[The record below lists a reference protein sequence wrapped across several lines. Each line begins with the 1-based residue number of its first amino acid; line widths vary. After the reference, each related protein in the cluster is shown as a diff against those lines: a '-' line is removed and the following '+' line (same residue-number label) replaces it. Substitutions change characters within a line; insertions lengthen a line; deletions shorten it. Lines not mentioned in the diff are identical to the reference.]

1 MLYLMTD
8 NVFGEP
14 YLLMHSKNLKG
25 NINKAEWV
33 GSSSEKQW
41 FQLMKYNSYLHS
53 MLLFNLTE
61 MNVTVILNYHCID

>member
-1 MLYLMTD
+1 MVVCNRGKTVEYEIKTIIHKNNMLYLMTD

-33 GSSSEKQW
+33 GSSSEKQ
-41 FQLMKYNSYLHS
+41 
-53 MLLFNLTE
+53 
-61 MNVTVILNYHCID
+61 